1 MIRPRYRGGALLA
14 LACLLSG
21 CGYSFHGT
29 LPDHEKTV
37 SVPIFVNRTQ
47 QPAVESVI
55 TRAIVD
61 AFATNGRLRVVR
73 PEDADSILEGEVLQY
88 NVAAIA
94 VDPALNVQ
102 QYRLGVTL
110 NLRMR
115 DVRLN
120 KVLFEQT
127 SFDPGMQEMGKT
139 VAGSVAQTLSIEAG
153 ALQQAAT
160 QIGRSVVSLA
170 LDRF

>member
-1 MIRPRYRGGALLA
+1 MSGARVRGAVLLA
-14 LACLLSG
+14 LVYGLGG

-29 LPDHEKTV
+29 LPEHVKTV
-37 SVPIFVNRTQ
+37 AVPIFVNRTQ
-47 QPAVESVI
+47 QPAVEGII

-88 NVAAIA
+88 TVGAIA
-94 VDPALNVQ
+94 VDPSLNVQ

-110 NLRMR
+110 SLRMR

-120 KVLFEQT
+120 RVLFEQA
-127 SFDPGMQEMGKT
+127 SFSEQADFL
-139 VAGSVAQTLSIEAG
+139 VAGSVAQTLAVEAG
-153 ALQQAAT
+153 ALQRAAT
-160 QIGRSVVSLA
+160 EIARSVVSQA

>member
-1 MIRPRYRGGALLA
+1 MTRARLRGAAVLV
-14 LACLLSG
+14 LACTLTG

-29 LPDHEKTV
+29 LPDHVKTIA
-37 SVPIFVNRTQ
+37 VPIFINRTQ
-47 QPAVESVI
+47 QPAVEGVI

-73 PEDADSILEGEVLQY
+73 LEDADSVLEGEVLQY
-88 NVAAIA
+88 TVGAIA
-94 VDPALNVQ
+94 VDPSLNVQ

-120 KVLFEQT
+120 TLLFEQA
-127 SFDPGMQEMGKT
+127 SFSEQADFL

-160 QIGRSVVSLA
+160 QIARSVVSLA

>member
-1 MIRPRYRGGALLA
+1 VRCVGLRAAALVVLVWA
-14 LACLLSG
+14 TAG

-29 LPDHEKTV
+29 LPHHIKTIA
-37 SVPIFVNRTQ
+37 VPIFVNRTQ

-73 PEDADSILEGEVLQY
+73 AEDADSILEGEVIDY
-88 NVAAIA
+88 SVGAIA
-94 VDPALNVQ
+94 VDPALTVQ

-115 DVRLN
+115 DLRRNEL
-120 KVLFEQT
+120 LFQYSNFSEQAD
-127 SFDPGMQEMGKT
+127 FR
-139 VAGSVAQTLSIEAG
+139 VAGSVAQTLSVEAG

-160 QIGRSVVSLA
+160 EIGRSVVSLA

>member
-1 MIRPRYRGGALLA
+1 VRRRRLRLAALA
-14 LACLLSG
+14 LVASALAG

-29 LPDHEKTV
+29 LPAHIKTV
-37 SVPIFVNRTQ
+37 AVPIFVNRTQ

-73 PEDADSILEGEVLQY
+73 PEDADAILEGEVVGY
-88 NVAAIA
+88 SVGPIA
-94 VDPALNVQ
+94 VDPSLAVQ

-110 NLRMR
+110 SLRMR
-115 DVRLN
+115 DVRRN
-120 KVLFEQT
+120 VVLFEEP
-127 SFDPGMQEMGKT
+127 SFSEQSDFR
-139 VAGSVAQTLSIEAG
+139 VAGNVAQTLSVEAG

-160 QIGRSVVSLA
+160 EIGRLVVSLA

>member
-1 MIRPRYRGGALLA
+1 MTPVRRRGAALLA
-14 LACLLSG
+14 LAVTLSG
-21 CGYSFHGT
+21 CGYSFQGT
-29 LPDHEKTV
+29 LPDHVKTV
-37 SVPIFVNRTQ
+37 AVPIFVNRTQ
-47 QPAVESVI
+47 QPAVENVI

-73 PEDADSILEGEVLQY
+73 REDADSILEGEVLQY
-88 NVAAIA
+88 TVGAIA
-94 VDPALNVQ
+94 VDPSLNVQ

-115 DVRLN
+115 DVRQNRL
-120 KVLFEQT
+120 LFEQANF
-127 SFDPGMQEMGKT
+127 SDQADFL

-160 QIGRSVVSLA
+160 QIARSVVSLA

>member
-1 MIRPRYRGGALLA
+1 MIPARVRAAALLVGACA
-14 LACLLSG
+14 LAG

-29 LPDHEKTV
+29 LPDHVKTIA
-37 SVPIFVNRTQ
+37 VPIFVNRTQ
-47 QPAVESVI
+47 QPAVEGVI

-88 NVAAIA
+88 TVGAIA
-94 VDPALNVQ
+94 VDSSLAVQ
-102 QYRLGVTL
+102 QYRLAVTL

-115 DVRLN
+115 DVRQN
-120 KVLFEQT
+120 RILFEQ
-127 SFDPGMQEMGKT
+127 SGFSEQADFL
-139 VAGSVAQTLSIEAG
+139 VAGSVAQTISIEAT

-160 QIGRSVVSLA
+160 EIARGVVSLA

>member
-1 MIRPRYRGGALLA
+1 VIRTRLRGAALLA
-14 LACLLSG
+14 LVCTLGG

-29 LPDHEKTV
+29 LPDHVKTIA
-37 SVPIFVNRTQ
+37 VPIFVNRTQ
-47 QPAVESVI
+47 QPAVEGVI

-61 AFATNGRLRVVR
+61 AFATNGRLKVVR

-88 NVAAIA
+88 NVGAIA
-94 VDPALNVQ
+94 VDPSLNVQ
-102 QYRLGVTL
+102 QYRLGVTRT
-110 NLRMR
+110 LRMR

-120 KVLFEQT
+120 KLLFEQANF
-127 SFDPGMQEMGKT
+127 SEQADFL

-160 QIGRSVVSLA
+160 QIARSVVSLA

>member
-1 MIRPRYRGGALLA
+1 VIPARLRRAALLA
-14 LACLLSG
+14 LACALAG

-29 LPDHEKTV
+29 LPDHVKTIA
-37 SVPIFVNRTQ
+37 VPIFINRTQ
-47 QPAVESVI
+47 QPAVEGVI

-73 PEDADSILEGEVLQY
+73 AEDADSILEGEVLQY
-88 NVAAIA
+88 TVGAIA
-94 VDPALNVQ
+94 VDPSLTVQ
-102 QYRLGVTL
+102 QYRLAVTL
-110 NLRMR
+110 NLKMR

-120 KVLFEQT
+120 KMLFEQP
-127 SFDPGMQEMGKT
+127 SFSEQADFL
-139 VAGSVAQTLSIEAG
+139 VAGSVAQTISIEAT

-160 QIGRSVVSLA
+160 EIARAVVSLA

>member
-1 MIRPRYRGGALLA
+1 MIRARGRGAALLA
-14 LACLLSG
+14 LVLALGG
-21 CGYSFHGT
+21 CGYSFQGT
-29 LPDHEKTV
+29 LPSHVKTV
-37 SVPIFVNRTQ
+37 AVPIFINRTQ
-47 QPAVESVI
+47 QPAVEAVI

-88 NVAAIA
+88 TVGAIA
-94 VDPALNVQ
+94 VDPSLNVQ

-120 KVLFEQT
+120 TLLFEQANF
-127 SFDPGMQEMGKT
+127 SEQADFL
-139 VAGSVAQTLSIEAG
+139 VAGSVAQTLSIEAA

-160 QIGRSVVSLA
+160 EIARSVVSLA

>member
-1 MIRPRYRGGALLA
+1 VSRARPRLAALVA
-14 LACLLSG
+14 LASVLAG

-29 LPDHEKTV
+29 LPDRIKTV
-37 SVPIFVNRTQ
+37 AVPIFLNRTQ

-73 PEDADSILEGEVLQY
+73 PEDADAILEGEIVNY
-88 NVAAIA
+88 SVGPIA
-94 VDPALNVQ
+94 VDRSLAVQ

-115 DVRLN
+115 DVRN
-120 KVLFEQT
+120 NTVLFQQSNFSEQ
-127 SFDPGMQEMGKT
+127 SDFR
-139 VAGSVAQTLSIEAG
+139 VAGSVAQTLSVEAG

-160 QIGRSVVSLA
+160 EIGRSVVSLA
-170 LDRF
+170 LDRI

>member
-1 MIRPRYRGGALLA
+1 MIVARLHGAALLA
-14 LACLLSG
+14 IVCTLAG

-29 LPDHEKTV
+29 LPAHVKTI

-47 QPAVESVI
+47 QPAVEGVI

-73 PEDADSILEGEVLQY
+73 SEDADSILEGEVLQY
-88 NVAAIA
+88 TVGAIA
-94 VDPALNVQ
+94 VDPSLAVQ
-102 QYRLGVTL
+102 QYRLAVTL

-115 DVRLN
+115 DVRMNTL
-120 KVLFEQT
+120 LFERSNFNEQAD
-127 SFDPGMQEMGKT
+127 FL
-139 VAGSVAQTLSIEAG
+139 VAGSVAQTISIEAT

-160 QIGRSVVSLA
+160 EIARSVVSLA

>member
-1 MIRPRYRGGALLA
+1 VTRSRLRAAALLVGVCA
-14 LACLLSG
+14 LTG

-29 LPDHEKTV
+29 LPDHIKTV
-37 SVPIFVNRTQ
+37 AVPIFVNRTQ

-73 PEDADSILEGEVLQY
+73 REDADSILEGEVVGY
-88 NVAAIA
+88 SVGAIA
-94 VDPALNVQ
+94 VDPSLVVQ
-102 QYRLGVTL
+102 QYRLAVTL

-115 DVRLN
+115 DVRRN
-120 KVLFEQT
+120 EILFERA
-127 SFDPGMQEMGKT
+127 SFSEQADFR
-139 VAGSVAQTLSIEAG
+139 VVGSVAQTLSVEAG

-160 QIGRSVVSLA
+160 EIARSVVSLA

>member
-1 MIRPRYRGGALLA
+1 VTPVHRRGAALLA
-14 LACLLSG
+14 LVVTLSG
-21 CGYSFHGT
+21 CGYSFQGT
-29 LPDHEKTV
+29 LPDHVKTV
-37 SVPIFVNRTQ
+37 AVPIFLNRTQ
-47 QPAVESVI
+47 QPAVENVI

-73 PEDADSILEGEVLQY
+73 TQDADAILEGEVLQY
-88 NVAAIA
+88 TVGAIA
-94 VDPALNVQ
+94 VDPSLNVQ

-115 DVRLN
+115 DVRQNRL
-120 KVLFEQT
+120 LFEQANF
-127 SFDPGMQEMGKT
+127 SEQADFL

-160 QIGRSVVSLA
+160 EIARSVVSLA

>member
-1 MIRPRYRGGALLA
+1 VTRGRVAALVVVVGALA
-14 LACLLSG
+14 G

-29 LPDHEKTV
+29 LPTHIKTV
-37 SVPIFVNRTQ
+37 AVPIFVNRTQ
-47 QPAVESVI
+47 QPGVESVI

-73 PEDADSILEGEVLQY
+73 VEDADSILEGEVIGY
-88 NVAAIA
+88 SVGPIA
-94 VDPALNVQ
+94 VDRSLSVQ

-115 DVRLN
+115 DVRHN
-120 KVLFEQT
+120 EVLFQQNFSEQAD
-127 SFDPGMQEMGKT
+127 FR
-139 VAGSVAQTLSIEAG
+139 VAGSVAQTLSVEAG
-153 ALQQAAT
+153 ALQQAAVE
-160 QIGRSVVSLA
+160 IGRSVVSLA

>member
-1 MIRPRYRGGALLA
+1 MTPVRRRGAAVLA
-14 LACLLSG
+14 LAVTLSG
-21 CGYSFHGT
+21 CGYSFQGT
-29 LPDHEKTV
+29 LPDHVKTV
-37 SVPIFVNRTQ
+37 AVPIFVNRTQ
-47 QPAVESVI
+47 QPAVENVI

-88 NVAAIA
+88 TVGAIA
-94 VDPALNVQ
+94 VDPSLNVQ

-115 DVRLN
+115 DVRQNRL
-120 KVLFEQT
+120 LFEQANF
-127 SFDPGMQEMGKT
+127 SEQADFL

-160 QIGRSVVSLA
+160 EIARSVVSLA

>member
-1 MIRPRYRGGALLA
+1 MRRRRAVVA
-14 LACLLSG
+14 LAALAWAIAG

-29 LPDHEKTV
+29 LPAHIKTV
-37 SVPIFVNRTQ
+37 AVPMFVNRTQ

-73 PEDADSILEGEVLQY
+73 REDADSILEGEVVGY
-88 NVAAIA
+88 SVGAIA
-94 VDPALNVQ
+94 VDPSLTVQ
-102 QYRLGVTL
+102 QYRLAVTL

-115 DVRLN
+115 DVRRNEL
-120 KVLFEQT
+120 LFQHANFTEQAD
-127 SFDPGMQEMGKT
+127 FR
-139 VAGSVAQTLSIEAG
+139 VASSVAQTISVEAG

-160 QIGRSVVSLA
+160 EIGRSVVSLA

>member
-1 MIRPRYRGGALLA
+1 MTSARRRGAALLA
-14 LACLLSG
+14 LAVSRGG
-21 CGYSFHGT
+21 CGYTFQGT
-29 LPDHEKTV
+29 LPDHVKTV
-37 SVPIFVNRTQ
+37 AVPIFVNRTQ
-47 QPAVESVI
+47 QPAVENVI

-73 PEDADSILEGEVLQY
+73 TQDADAILEGEVLQY
-88 NVAAIA
+88 TVGAIA
-94 VDPALNVQ
+94 VDPSLNVQ

-115 DVRLN
+115 DVRQNRL
-120 KVLFEQT
+120 LFEQANF
-127 SFDPGMQEMGKT
+127 SEQADFL

-160 QIGRSVVSLA
+160 EIARSVVSLA

>member
-1 MIRPRYRGGALLA
+1 MIRARGRGAALLA
-14 LACLLSG
+14 LVLALGG
-21 CGYSFHGT
+21 CGYSFQGT
-29 LPDHEKTV
+29 LPSHVKTV
-37 SVPIFVNRTQ
+37 AVPIFINRTQ
-47 QPAVESVI
+47 QPAVEAVI

-88 NVAAIA
+88 TVGAIA
-94 VDPALNVQ
+94 VDPSLNVQ

-120 KVLFEQT
+120 TLLFEQANF
-127 SFDPGMQEMGKT
+127 SEQADFL

-160 QIGRSVVSLA
+160 EIARSVVSLA

>member
-1 MIRPRYRGGALLA
+1 VTPARLRAALVVLVCVLA
-14 LACLLSG
+14 G

-29 LPDHEKTV
+29 LPDHVKTV
-37 SVPIFVNRTQ
+37 AVPIFINRTQ
-47 QPAVESVI
+47 QPAVEGVI

-61 AFATNGRLRVVR
+61 AFATNGRLRVVW

-88 NVAAIA
+88 TVGAIA
-94 VDPALNVQ
+94 VDSSLEVQ
-102 QYRLGVTL
+102 QYRLSVTL

-120 KVLFEQT
+120 TLLFEQA
-127 SFDPGMQEMGKT
+127 SFSEQADFL
-139 VAGSVAQTLSIEAG
+139 VRGSVAQTISIEAA
-153 ALQQAAT
+153 ALQQATIEIA
-160 QIGRSVVSLA
+160 RSVVSLA

>member
-1 MIRPRYRGGALLA
+1 VSAARRRGAALLA
-14 LACLLSG
+14 AIALLGG

-29 LPDHEKTV
+29 LPDHVKTV
-37 SVPIFVNRTQ
+37 AVPIFVNRTQ
-47 QPAVESVI
+47 QPAVEGVI

-88 NVAAIA
+88 TVGAIA
-94 VDPALNVQ
+94 VDPSLNVQ

-115 DVRLN
+115 DVRAN
-120 KVLFEQT
+120 KLLFEEANFSEQAD
-127 SFDPGMQEMGKT
+127 FL

-160 QIGRSVVSLA
+160 EIARAVVSLA

>member
-1 MIRPRYRGGALLA
+1 MKRGRLRVAALVVVACA
-14 LACLLSG
+14 LAG

-29 LPDHEKTV
+29 LPDHIKTIA
-37 SVPIFVNRTQ
+37 VPIFVNRTQ

-73 PEDADSILEGEVLQY
+73 PEDADAILDGEVIGY
-88 NVAAIA
+88 TVGPIA
-94 VDPALNVQ
+94 VDPSLAVQ

-110 NLRMR
+110 NLRLR
-115 DVRLN
+115 DLRRN
-120 KVLFEQT
+120 EVLFEQT
-127 SFDPGMQEMGKT
+127 NFSEQADFR
-139 VAGSVAQTLSIEAG
+139 VAGSVAQTLSVEAG

-160 QIGRSVVSLA
+160 EIGRSIVSLA

>member
-1 MIRPRYRGGALLA
+1 MTPVRRRGAALLA
-14 LACLLSG
+14 LAVTLSG
-21 CGYSFHGT
+21 CGYSFQGT
-29 LPDHEKTV
+29 LPDHVKTV
-37 SVPIFVNRTQ
+37 AVPIFVNRTQ
-47 QPAVESVI
+47 QPAVENVI

-73 PEDADSILEGEVLQY
+73 REDADSILEGEVLQY
-88 NVAAIA
+88 TVGAIA
-94 VDPALNVQ
+94 VDPSLNVQ

-115 DVRLN
+115 DVRQNRL
-120 KVLFEQT
+120 LFEQANF
-127 SFDPGMQEMGKT
+127 SEQADFL

-160 QIGRSVVSLA
+160 QIARSVVSLA

>member
-1 MIRPRYRGGALLA
+1 VTPVRRRGAAVLA
-14 LACLLSG
+14 LAVALSG
-21 CGYSFHGT
+21 CGYSFQGT
-29 LPDHEKTV
+29 LPEHVKTV
-37 SVPIFVNRTQ
+37 AVPIFVNRTQ
-47 QPAVESVI
+47 QPAVENVI

-88 NVAAIA
+88 TVGAIA
-94 VDPALNVQ
+94 VDPSLNVQ

-115 DVRLN
+115 DVRQNRL
-120 KVLFEQT
+120 LFEQANF
-127 SFDPGMQEMGKT
+127 SEQADFL

-160 QIGRSVVSLA
+160 EIARSVVSLA

>member
-1 MIRPRYRGGALLA
+1 MLALGCLLA
-14 LACLLSG
+14 G

-29 LPDHEKTV
+29 LPEHVKTV
-37 SVPIFVNRTQ
+37 AVPIFVNRTQ
-47 QPAVESVI
+47 QPAVEAVI

-73 PEDADSILEGEVLQY
+73 PEEADSILEGEVLQY
-88 NVAAIA
+88 TVGAIA

-120 KVLFEQT
+120 RVLFEQT
-127 SFDPGMQEMGKT
+127 SITEQADFL

-153 ALQQAAT
+153 ALQRAAT
-160 QIGRSVVSLA
+160 DIARSVVSLA